1 MIVLIDNYDSFTYN
15 LYQLLGAYE
24 EEIVV
29 LRNDKVT
36 IQELE
41 EMKPKAIILSPGPGK
56 PEDAGICIQVI
67 QHFYKQIPI
76 LGICLGHQA
85 IISAFGGEIVRAE
98 NIKHGKTSR
107 VKHNGTSIFSYVTQ
121 PLTAMRYH
129 SLVAAKQTIPKCF
142 DVLATA
148 MDDGEI
154 MAVRHNYYPLFGLQF
169 HPESIATEEGG
180 KLIRAFLA
188 NVKEGERV

>member
-15 LYQLLGAYE
+15 LYQLLGEYE
-24 EEIVV
+24 ENIVV
-29 LRNDKVT
+29 VRNDQIT
-36 IQELE
+36 IEQLE
-41 EMKPKAIILSPGPGK
+41 EMKPKGIVLSPGPGK
-56 PEDAGICIQVI
+56 PEDAGICIDAI
-67 QHFYKQIPI
+67 RHFHKNVPI

-85 IISAFGGEIVRAE
+85 IISAFGGGIVRAE
-98 NIKHGKTSR
+98 LIKHGKTSR

-129 SLVAAKQTIPKCF
+129 SLVAAQNSLPQCF
-142 DVLATA
+142 DILATA

-188 NVKEGERV
+188 EVKEEERV

>member
-15 LYQLLGAYE
+15 LYQLLGEHE

-29 LRNDKVT
+29 VRNDEIT
-36 IQELE
+36 IEQLE
-41 EMKPKAIILSPGPGK
+41 EMNPRGIVLSRDRKTRGCWHLYRRHPS
-56 PEDAGICIQVI
+56 
-67 QHFYKQIPI
+67 FYKNVPI

-85 IISAFGGEIVRAE
+85 IISAFGGDIVRAE
-98 NIKHGKTSR
+98 RIKHGKTSR

-121 PLTAMRYH
+121 LTAMRYH
-129 SLVAAKQTIPKCF
+129 SLVAEQTSLPKCF
-142 DVLATA
+142 DILATA

-180 KLIRAFLA
+180 KLIRAF
-188 NVKEGERV
+188 

>member
-56 PEDAGICIQVI
+56 PEGAGVCIQVI

-98 NIKHGKTSR
+98 HIKHGKTSR

-148 MDDGEI
+148 MDDEEI

-188 NVKEGERV
+188 NVKEEERV

>member
-29 LRNDKVT
+29 LRNDKVR

-56 PEDAGICIQVI
+56 PEDAGICTQVI

-85 IISAFGGEIVRAE
+85 IVSAFGGEIVRAE
-98 NIKHGKTSR
+98 HIKHGKTSR
-107 VKHNGTSIFSYVTQ
+107 VKHNGTSIFSYVAQ

-129 SLVAAKQTIPKCF
+129 SLVAAKHTIPKCF

-180 KLIRAFLA
+180 KLIRAFLS
-188 NVKEGERV
+188 NVKEEERV

>member
-56 PEDAGICIQVI
+56 PEDAGICTQVI

-85 IISAFGGEIVRAE
+85 IVSAFGGEIVRAE
-98 NIKHGKTSR
+98 HIKHGKTSP

-129 SLVAAKQTIPKCF
+129 SLVAAKHTIPKCF

-180 KLIRAFLA
+180 KLIRAFLSS
-188 NVKEGERV
+188 VKEEERV

>member
-15 LYQLLGAYE
+15 LYQLLGEHE

-29 LRNDKVT
+29 VRNDEIT
-36 IQELE
+36 IEQLE
-41 EMKPKAIILSPGPGK
+41 EVNPRGIVLSPGPGK
-56 PEDAGICIQVI
+56 PEDAGICIDVI
-67 QHFYKQIPI
+67 RQFYKNVPI

-85 IISAFGGEIVRAE
+85 IIAAFGGDIVRAE
-98 NIKHGKTSR
+98 CIKHGKTSR
-107 VKHNGTSIFSYVTQ
+107 VKHNGTSIFSYATQ

-129 SLVAAKQTIPKCF
+129 SLVAEQTSLPECF
-142 DVLATA
+142 DILATA

-180 KLIRAFLA
+180 KLIRAFLTEI
-188 NVKEGERV
+188 KEEERV

>member
-56 PEDAGICIQVI
+56 PEDAGICTQVI
-67 QHFYKQIPI
+67 QQFYKQIPI

-85 IISAFGGEIVRAE
+85 IVSAFGGEIVRAE
-98 NIKHGKTSR
+98 HIKHGKTSR
-107 VKHNGTSIFSYVTQ
+107 IKHNGTSIFSYVAQ

-129 SLVAAKQTIPKCF
+129 SLVAAKHTIPKCF

-180 KLIRAFLA
+180 KLIRAFLSS
-188 NVKEGERV
+188 VKEEERV

>member
-24 EEIVV
+24 EEIIV

-98 NIKHGKTSR
+98 HIKHGKTSR

-148 MDDGEI
+148 MDDEEI

>member
-41 EMKPKAIILSPGPGK
+41 EIKPKAIILSPGPGK
-56 PEDAGICIQVI
+56 PEDAGICTQVI

-85 IISAFGGEIVRAE
+85 IVSAFGGEIVRAE
-98 NIKHGKTSR
+98 HIKHGKTSR

-129 SLVAAKQTIPKCF
+129 SLVAAKHTIPKCF

-180 KLIRAFLA
+180 KLIRAFLS
-188 NVKEGERV
+188 NVKEEERV

>member
-24 EEIVV
+24 EEIIV

-98 NIKHGKTSR
+98 HIKHGKTSR

-148 MDDGEI
+148 MDDEEI

-188 NVKEGERV
+188 NVKEEERV

>member
-15 LYQLLGAYE
+15 LYQLLGVYE
-24 EEIVV
+24 EEIIV

-36 IQELE
+36 IQELG
-41 EMKPKAIILSPGPGK
+41 EMNPKAIILSPGPGK

-67 QHFYKQIPI
+67 RHFYKDVPI

-85 IISAFGGEIVRAE
+85 IVSAFGGEIVRAE
-98 NIKHGKTSR
+98 HIKHGKTSR
-107 VKHNGTSIFSYVTQ
+107 VKHNGTSIFSYIAQ

-180 KLIRAFLA
+180 KLIRAFLS
-188 NVKEGERV
+188 NVKEEERV

>member
-56 PEDAGICIQVI
+56 PEDAGICTQVI

-85 IISAFGGEIVRAE
+85 IVSAFGGGIVRAE
-98 NIKHGKTSR
+98 HIKHGKTSR
-107 VKHNGTSIFSYVTQ
+107 VKHNGTSIFSYVAQ

-129 SLVAAKQTIPKCF
+129 SLVAAKHTIPKCF

-180 KLIRAFLA
+180 KLIRAFLS
-188 NVKEGERV
+188 NVKEEEQV

>member
-56 PEDAGICIQVI
+56 PEDAGICTQVI

-85 IISAFGGEIVRAE
+85 IVSAFGGEIVRAE
-98 NIKHGKTSR
+98 HIKHGKTSR
-107 VKHNGTSIFSYVTQ
+107 VKHNGTSIFSYVAQ

-129 SLVAAKQTIPKCF
+129 SLVAAKHTIPKCF

-180 KLIRAFLA
+180 KLIRAFLS
-188 NVKEGERV
+188 NVKEGEGV

>member
-15 LYQLLGAYE
+15 LYQLLGEHE

-29 LRNDKVT
+29 VRNDEIT
-36 IQELE
+36 IEQLE
-41 EMKPKAIILSPGPGK
+41 EMNPRGIVLSPGPGK
-56 PEDAGICIQVI
+56 PEDAGVCIDVIC
-67 QHFYKQIPI
+67 HFYKNVPI

-85 IISAFGGEIVRAE
+85 IIAAFGGDIVRAE
-98 NIKHGKTSR
+98 RIKHGKTSR
-107 VKHNGTSIFSYVTQ
+107 VKHNGMSIFSYATQ

-129 SLVAAKQTIPKCF
+129 SLVAEQTSLPECF
-142 DVLATA
+142 DILATA

-180 KLIRAFLA
+180 KLIRAFLTE
-188 NVKEGERV
+188 VKEEERV

>member
-15 LYQLLGAYE
+15 LYQLLGEHE

-29 LRNDKVT
+29 VRNDEIT
-36 IQELE
+36 IEQLE
-41 EMKPKAIILSPGPGK
+41 EVNPRGIVLSPGPGK
-56 PEDAGICIQVI
+56 PEDAGICINVI
-67 QHFYKQIPI
+67 RQFYKNVPI

-85 IISAFGGEIVRAE
+85 IIAAFGGDIVRAE
-98 NIKHGKTSR
+98 CIKHGKTSR
-107 VKHNGTSIFSYVTQ
+107 VKHNGTSIFSYATQ

-129 SLVAAKQTIPKCF
+129 SLVAAQTSLPECF
-142 DVLATA
+142 DILATA

-180 KLIRAFLA
+180 KLIRAFLTEI
-188 NVKEGERV
+188 KEEERV

>member
-15 LYQLLGAYE
+15 LYQLLGEHE

-29 LRNDKVT
+29 VRNDEIT
-36 IQELE
+36 IEQLE
-41 EMKPKAIILSPGPGK
+41 EMNPRGIVLSPGPGK
-56 PEDAGICIQVI
+56 PEDAGICIDVI
-67 QHFYKQIPI
+67 RHFYKNVPI
-76 LGICLGHQA
+76 LGICLGHRDH
-85 IISAFGGEIVRAE
+85 SAFGGDIVRAE
-98 NIKHGKTSR
+98 RIKHGKTSR
-107 VKHNGTSIFSYVTQ
+107 VKHNGMSIFSYATQ

-129 SLVAAKQTIPKCF
+129 SLVAEQTSLPECF
-142 DVLATA
+142 DILATA

-180 KLIRAFLA
+180 KLIRAF
-188 NVKEGERV
+188 

>member
-15 LYQLLGAYE
+15 LYQLLGHHTE
-24 EEIVV
+24 QIVV
-29 LRNDKVT
+29 VRNDEVT
-36 IQELE
+36 IKELTD
-41 EMKPKAIILSPGPGK
+41 MKPSAIILSPGPGK
-56 PEDAGICIQVI
+56 PENAGICTEVI
-67 QHFYKQIPI
+67 QHFYKTVPI

-85 IISAFGGEIVRAE
+85 IVTAFGGEVVRAE
-98 NIKHGKTSR
+98 KIKHGKTSL
-107 VKHNGTSIFSYVTQ
+107 VKHNGTSIFSYVKQ

-129 SLVAAKQTIPKCF
+129 SLVAKQHNLPSCF

-154 MAVRHNYYPLFGLQF
+154 MAIRHHYYPLFGLQF
-169 HPESIATEEGG
+169 HPESIATEEGD
-180 KLIRAFLA
+180 KLIQAFLS

>member
-15 LYQLLGAYE
+15 LYQLLGAYAE
-24 EEIVV
+24 NIVV
-29 LRNDKVT
+29 IRNDKVT
-36 IQELE
+36 IKELE
-41 EMKPKAIILSPGPGK
+41 GMKPQAIILSPGPGR
-56 PEDAGICIQVI
+56 PEDAGICIEVI
-67 QHFYKQIPI
+67 QHFYKSIPI

-85 IISAFGGEIVRAE
+85 IVTAFGGEIVQAE
-98 NIKHGKTSR
+98 RIKHGKTSL
-107 VKHNGTSIFSYVTQ
+107 VKHNGTSIFSYVKQ

-129 SLVAAKQTIPKCF
+129 SLVAKQHTLPNCF

-180 KLIRAFLA
+180 KLIQAFLS
-188 NVKEGERV
+188 NVKEVERV